1 MAEKEIVTVRFRIA
15 VKAFIVKNN
24 KLFLIKREPK
34 DPQSP
39 GVWEIPGGRIELGE
53 DPILGLMREIREETG
68 LYIDVVY
75 PLSVRHFER
84 EDGQI
89 ITMIIFLCK
98 PKDDFI
104 QMSYE
109 HTNYEWTDF
118 KDIEKKITKFFHK
131 EVRIFKNLGLN
142 KVLGVINASEQT

>member
-1 MAEKEIVTVRFRIA
+1 MVIVKFRIA

-39 GVWEIPGGRIELGE
+39 GLWEIPGGRIDLGE
-53 DPILGLMREIREETG
+53 DPILGLMGEIREETG

-84 EDGQI
+84 DDGQI

-104 QMSYE
+104 KLSNE
-109 HTNYEWTDF
+109 HTNFEWSDL

-131 EVRIFKNLGLN
+131 EVRIFKSLGLN
-142 KVLGVINASEQT
+142 KVLGVRNASEKV

>member
-1 MAEKEIVTVRFRIA
+1 MSEKEIVTVRFRIA

-24 KLFLIKREPK
+24 KLFLVQREPK

-39 GVWEIPGGRIELGE
+39 GIWEIPGGRIDLGE

-84 EDGQI
+84 DDGQI

-98 PKDDFI
+98 PQEGELIK
-104 QMSYE
+104 MSYE
-109 HTNYEWTDF
+109 HTNFEWLDL
-118 KDIEKKITKFFHK
+118 KDVEKKITKFFHK
-131 EVRIFKNLGLN
+131 EVRIFKKLSLN
-142 KVLGVINASEQT
+142 RVLGG